1 MHKYADANENHSHPG
16 KVHKYANA
24 NENHSHPGQGGLI
37 DWSDQSINPPTL
49 DANDSHLHLHT
60 YALFLDENDSHL
72 HLHIYAL
79 IIHWSEQ

>member
-1 MHKYADANENHSHPG
+1 MGARAIT
-16 KVHKYANA
+16 
-24 NENHSHPGQGGLI
+24 GLT
-37 DWSDQSINPPTL
+37 SQLTAPTL
-49 DANDSHLHLHT
+49 DANDSHLHLHI